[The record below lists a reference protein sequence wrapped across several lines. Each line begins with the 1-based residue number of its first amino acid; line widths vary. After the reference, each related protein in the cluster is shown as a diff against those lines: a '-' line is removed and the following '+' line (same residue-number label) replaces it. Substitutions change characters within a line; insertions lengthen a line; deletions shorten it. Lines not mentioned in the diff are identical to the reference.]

1 MINRE
6 LNYNLNKMNSLKKD
20 YEEKITKELSK
31 EFDIKDSLAI
41 PRVKKVVV
49 NMGVGQTAKSKEG
62 LKAAQEN
69 LAIITGQKPSVRQAK
84 ISVASFSLRKG
95 MPVGLKVTL
104 RGVRMYDFIQR
115 FFSIVLPRL
124 RDFRGVSNKSFDKSG
139 NYTIG
144 LEEMSVFPEID
155 ITKTNASQGLEITIV
170 TNAKDIERSKKLLE
184 LLGLP
189 FEKEEEVVN

>member
-1 MINRE
+1 MTKRE
-6 LNYNLNKMNSLKKD
+6 LNYNLNKMNSLKKE

-49 NMGVGQTAKSKEG
+49 NMGIGQIAKSKEG

-170 TNAKDIERSKKLLE
+170 TNTKDIERSKKLLE

>member
-1 MINRE
+1 
-6 LNYNLNKMNSLKKD
+6 MNSLKKD
-20 YEEKITKELSK
+20 YEEKIVKELSS
-31 EFDIKDSLAI
+31 EFGIKNSLAI

-49 NMGVGQTAKSKEG
+49 NMGVGQIAKNKEG
-62 LKAAQEN
+62 FKAAQEN

-95 MPVGLKVTL
+95 MPVGLKITL

-124 RDFRGVSNKSFDKSG
+124 RDFRGVSSRSFDKSG

-155 ITKTNASQGLEITIV
+155 ITKTNAAQGLEITIV
-170 TNAKDIERSKKLLE
+170 TNTKDVEKSKKLLE

-189 FEKEEEVVN
+189 FEKEEEVN